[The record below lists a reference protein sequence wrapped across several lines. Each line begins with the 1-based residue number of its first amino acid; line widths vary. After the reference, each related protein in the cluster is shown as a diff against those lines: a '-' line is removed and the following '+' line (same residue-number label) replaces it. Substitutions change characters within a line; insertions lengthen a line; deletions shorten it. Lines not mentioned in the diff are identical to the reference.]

1 MPSRRSPNARR
12 WEFADTEKMI
22 EAAEKLYGPYR
33 WGRYDLLVL
42 PPSFPLRRH
51 GEPAAD
57 LRHADGDR
65 RRQLLVSLVAHE
77 LAHSWSGNL
86 VTNATWN
93 DFWLNEGFTTY
104 VESRIMEAVYGL
116 RLAPRCRRIWAQRE
130 LDAVYLPMAGLLTVV
145 LILTNRHEGAYDLS
159 RSRSLSRD
167 LYGVLNATTTAIML
181 LVVLVFF
188 YRRLFYSRIIFV
200 YAGILILVFLGL
212 ARVARHAILA
222 RMRQTGRGVDRVLI
236 IGAGEV
242 GRAVMRNIIAEP
254 ELGYRVIG
262 FLDDDPTK
270 ASTDIGPIKALGPIE
285 NVPQVVKDNA
295 IDVVMVTLPWQ
306 YHRKIIRLV
315 GEAEHIGVRAAV
327 VPDLFQLS
335 MGGVQVEEINGIPLI
350 SIKQTT
356 LTGMNQVIKR
366 VFDLLITVPALMVSA
381 PVWLL
386 AALAIRLDSPGPILF
401 RQVRVG
407 RHGEPFVFYK
417 FRSMRQ
423 DAEAELEKL
432 RELNEASGPLFKIR
446 DDPRQTRVGRFIRRT
461 SIDELPQFLNVLR
474 GEMSLVG
481 PRPGLPSEVAQY
493 QDWQRR
499 RLDIQPGI
507 TGLWQVRGRSD
518 LTFDEMVM
526 LDIYYGENW
535 SLGTDVQILVRT
547 VPQALFGD
555 GAY

>member
-1 MPSRRSPNARR
+1 MKRDVRMWMPWVTLIVDVLLINLALPIAY
-12 WEFADTEKMI
+12 W
-22 EAAEKLYGPYR
+22 L
-33 WGRYDLLVL
+33 RYDLQLFRGVD
-42 PPSFPLRRH
+42 
-51 GEPAAD
+51 PANN
-57 LRHADGDR
+57 
-65 RRQLLVSLVAHE
+65 VPYS
-77 LAHSWSGNL
+77 
-86 VTNATWN
+86 
-93 DFWLNEGFTTY
+93 
-104 VESRIMEAVYGL
+104 
-116 RLAPRCRRIWAQRE
+116 
-130 LDAVYLPMAGLLTVV
+130 VYLPMAGLLTMV
-145 LILTNRHEGAYDLS
+145 LILANRHESAYDLS

-188 YRRLFYSRIIFV
+188 YRRLFYSRIIFI
-200 YAGILILVFLGL
+200 YAGILILLFLGL

-222 RMRQTGRGVDRVLI
+222 RMRQTGHGVDRVLI

-270 ASTDIGPIKALGPIE
+270 AGTDIGPIRALGPIE
-285 NVPQVVKDNA
+285 SVPQVIKDNA

-306 YHRKIIRLV
+306 YHLKIIRLV
-315 GEAEHIGVRAAV
+315 GETEHIGVRAAV

-335 MGGVQVEEINGIPLI
+335 MGGVLVEEINGIPLI

-366 VFDLLITVPALMVSA
+366 IFDLLVTIPALMLTS
-381 PVWLL
+381 PLWLL
-386 AALAIRLDSPGPILF
+386 AAVAIRLDSPGPIFF

-407 RHGEPFVFYK
+407 RHGEPFTFYK

-432 RELNEASGPLFKIR
+432 RALNEASGPLFKIR

-493 QDWQRR
+493 HDWQRR
-499 RLDIQPGI
+499 RLDIQPGL

-535 SLGTDVQILVRT
+535 SLGTDMQILVRT

>member
-1 MPSRRSPNARR
+1 MKRDVRTWMPWVTLIVDVLLINIALPIAY
-12 WEFADTEKMI
+12 W
-22 EAAEKLYGPYR
+22 L
-33 WGRYDLLVL
+33 RYDLQLFRGVD
-42 PPSFPLRRH
+42 
-51 GEPAAD
+51 PANN
-57 LRHADGDR
+57 
-65 RRQLLVSLVAHE
+65 VP
-77 LAHSWSGNL
+77 
-86 VTNATWN
+86 
-93 DFWLNEGFTTY
+93 Y
-104 VESRIMEAVYGL
+104 AVY
-116 RLAPRCRRIWAQRE
+116 W
-130 LDAVYLPMAGLLTVV
+130 PMAGLLTVV
-145 LILTNRHEGAYDLS
+145 LILTCRHEGAYDLG
-159 RSRSLSRD
+159 RNRSLSRD

-200 YAGILILVFLGL
+200 YAGVLILVFLGL
-212 ARVARHAILA
+212 ARVARHAILT
-222 RMRQTGRGVDRVLI
+222 RLRQSGRGVDRVLI

-242 GRAVMRNIIAEP
+242 GRTVMRNIIAQP

-262 FLDDDPTK
+262 FLDDDPAK
-270 ASTDIGPIKALGPIE
+270 ASTDIGPIKAFGPIE
-285 NVPQVVKDNA
+285 NVPQVVKENA

-306 YHRKIIRLV
+306 YHRKIVRLV
-315 GEAEHIGVRAAV
+315 GEAEHTGVRAAV

-335 MGGVQVEEINGIPLI
+335 LGGVQVEEINGIPLI

-366 VFDLLITVPALMVSA
+366 AFDLSVTIPALIVSA
-381 PVWLL
+381 PVCLL
-386 AALAIRLDSPGPILF
+386 VALAIRLDSPGPVLF

-407 RHGEPFVFYK
+407 RHGEPFVFFK

-423 DAEAELEKL
+423 NAETELENL

-461 SIDELPQFLNVLR
+461 SLDELPQFFNVLR

-481 PRPGLPSEVAQY
+481 PRPGLPSEVTSY

-499 RLDIQPGI
+499 RLEIQPGM

-535 SLGTDVQILVRT
+535 SLGTDMAILVRT
-547 VPQALFGD
+547 IPLALFGD